1 MGLVEAVAGELLHEV
16 EDLGRGGLLDAA
28 LGGALDEDRA
38 LALHLLDVLLAHPA
52 STAYGLNLQAGG
64 HNVVW
69 FGLNW
74 SLELYQQANARLY
87 RQGQD
92 KPVVVHHLVVQDS
105 IDMDV
110 IDALDAKKDGQ
121 DALLDAIKARVDKI
135 RRNG

>member
-1 MGLVEAVAGELLHEV
+1 M
-16 EDLGRGGLLDAA
+16 
-28 LGGALDEDRA
+28 
-38 LALHLLDVLLAHPA
+38 
-52 STAYGLNLQAGG
+52 
-64 HNVVW
+64 
-69 FGLNW
+69 
-74 SLELYQQANARLY
+74 Y
-87 RQGQD
+87 RQGQE